1 MDGNK
6 NVFSPSSK
14 FFSVRFLSRFISL
27 SLSISQ
33 SVSRSLTHTHDF
45 SRPLSLAAYP
55 NAITVSGAANIL
67 ARTTGGPTQLIGS
80 GAGVGGPQ
88 QQQVHVVNSTQN
100 LVRHKAGTTVTV
112 APPPTVIGGNGTSIV
127 TLSSQQP
134 GTQQTQQ
141 QAQVTMISTVNTSGA
156 PHLPTNM
163 ISVTATT
170 PGGASVTTTNLVTTT
185 TTTIGNPP
193 PTPPT
198 NGAVQFQRLKVE
210 DALVYLDNVK
220 SKFGDQPQVYNDF
233 LDIMKEFKSQSIDT
247 PGVIERVS
255 TLFKGHPDLIVGF
268 NTFLPPGYKIE
279 IQANDAG
286 YSYQVSVSMP
296 DRSSTTC
303 GPPTMHQQPQ
313 HSSPSPKLQI
323 IQGSAAMI
331 TQTGPVNLVAHPP
344 MISIGGGGGAL
355 QQGGSLSVG
364 VGSLAA
370 STNSN
375 SNTTISLHNN
385 GNASST
391 SVSASPG
398 GNSLTFVRNDK
409 DRNAAGLG
417 VGGVGGQ
424 ASVVSSGA
432 ISMNLTAAAAIRSNA
447 DEHHVMNHHGG
458 IHQVAQHAMQAHAL
472 QQGDGTVGLDGQPT
486 NQNQP
491 VEFQSAI
498 SYVNKIKVST
508 TIF

>member
-1 MDGNK
+1 M
-6 NVFSPSSK
+6 
-14 FFSVRFLSRFISL
+14 
-27 SLSISQ
+27 
-33 SVSRSLTHTHDF
+33 
-45 SRPLSLAAYP
+45 
-55 NAITVSGAANIL
+55 

-80 GAGVGGPQ
+80 G

-100 LVRHKAGTTVTV
+100 LIRHKTGTTVTV
-112 APPPTVIGGNGTSIV
+112 APPPNLIGGNGTSIV
-127 TLSSQQP
+127 TLSSQQQA
-134 GTQQTQQ
+134 TVQQP
-141 QAQVTMISTVNTSGA
+141 QVTMIGTINTQQ
-156 PHLPTNM
+156 PQQHLPTNM

-185 TTTIGNPP
+185 TTSIGNPP

-279 IQANDAG
+279 IQANDTG

-303 GPPTMHQQPQ
+303 GPPTMQQQPQ
-313 HSSPSPKLQI
+313 HSPSPKLQI
-323 IQGSAAMI
+323 IQGSSGPMI

-344 MISIGGGGGAL
+344 MMGGQGTTL
-355 QQGGSLSVG
+355 QQGGG
-364 VGSLAA
+364 VLAP
-370 STNSN
+370 SNNNNSSSGPAAMN
-375 SNTTISLHNN
+375 LHNN
-385 GNASST
+385 GNASAAA
-391 SVSASPG
+391 VNASPG

-409 DRNAAGLG
+409 ERGPPTV
-417 VGGVGGQ
+417 VG
-424 ASVVSSGA
+424 SGA
-432 ISMNLTAAAAIRSNA
+432 ISMNLTAAAAIRANAA
-447 DEHHVMNHHGG
+447 DEPHGMNHHGG
-458 IHQVAQHAMQAHAL
+458 IHQVAQHAMHAHAL
-472 QQGDGTVGLDGQPT
+472 QQGEVLDGQPA

-498 SYVNKIKVST
+498 SYVNKIKVSDSYRYAKAMPGL
-508 TIF
+508 I